1 METVTVIKH
10 FDIPDHISTGN
21 RHNGNRFDIS
31 VWLEKCYN
39 RRHSVDRDYGS
50 GNSERIGYG
59 SYQDRS
65 VAYGESRY
73 DNINIQGRD

>member
-21 RHNGNRFDIS
+21 GHNGNRSDIS
-31 VWLEKCYN
+31 VWLEKYYN
-39 RRHSVDRDYGS
+39 RRRSVDRD
-50 GNSERIGYG
+50 YG